1 MFIMN
6 AGVRH
11 PEYCFLIQMS
21 KNRTEGDF
29 RHLPAQCTTLA
40 HQRNYIRGGK
50 ERLDLP
56 TPVLWIT
63 CDEKHPYYWAY
74 SASRVTTAEYSS
86 PHGESMREGLM
97 FRRAEN
103 GCMSPI

>member
-40 HQRNYIRGGK
+40 HQRNYILGGK
-50 ERLDLP
+50 ERLYLP

-63 CDEKHPYYWAY
+63 CDEKRPFIGHIPLHELPPQNTPAPTG
-74 SASRVTTAEYSS
+74 SQ
-86 PHGESMREGLM
+86 
-97 FRRAEN
+97 
-103 GCMSPI
+103 